1 VNRVACAVLVTAF
14 VTLISAQEPSPLAI
28 RATYVDGLAA
38 YKARDYARYLA
49 KMEEVTALRPTHPIF
64 LNRLAGAY
72 ALNGKVPEAAAAL
85 QRLVALNLSHNIQT
99 DPDFA
104 AVKDDPRLAS
114 PTAALRAIAER
125 RIGDAAI
132 AFTIPDRTLI
142 PEGIAYDEATRSFF
156 VSSQYKRKVV
166 RIDGRGAVSDF
177 ITQGQDGIWMV
188 FGIAVDAPRRR
199 LWAVST
205 AEPEMSGFTPADEG
219 RAGLFA
225 FDLSTGKLLKKI
237 VVDLAKPATYFD
249 DLTVARDGRVF
260 VSSAGNGA
268 ILTLAPDADQL
279 SPLVAP
285 GTIQGPNGLAL
296 SSDNARLYVSDYAG
310 AIVLV
315 DPRSGSAT
323 RLTPPSDATIYGID
337 GLAWADGSL
346 IGVENGV
353 EPARVVRLTLSADG
367 TRIDRVTILEMNH
380 PKIGEPTLGVV
391 VAQDYYFIADSQ
403 GGLLRRAKG
412 PLADEPLTEPTVLK
426 IRLK

>member
-1 VNRVACAVLVTAF
+1 MNRVACAVIITASVTLVT
-14 VTLISAQEPSPLAI
+14 AQEPSPAAI

-38 YKARDYARYLA
+38 YKAKDYPRYLA

-72 ALNGKVPEAAAAL
+72 ALTGKIAEAAATL
-85 QRLVALNLSHNIQT
+85 QRLVALNLSHDIRT
-99 DPDFA
+99 EPDFA

-114 PTAALRAIAER
+114 ATAALQAVAKR
-125 RIGDAAI
+125 RIGDAAV
-132 AFTIPDRTLI
+132 AFTIPDRMFI
-142 PEGIAYDEATRSFF
+142 PEGIAYDETSQSFF
-156 VSSQYKRKVV
+156 VSSQYKRKIV
-166 RIDGRGAVSDF
+166 RIDVRGVVSDF

-188 FGIAVDAPRRR
+188 FGIAVDASRRR

-205 AEPEMSGFTPADEG
+205 AEREMTGYAAADEG

-237 VVDLAKPATYFD
+237 VVDPAKPAAYFD
-249 DLTVARDGRVF
+249 DLVVARDGRVF
-260 VSSAGNGA
+260 VSNGGTGS
-268 ILTLAPDADQL
+268 ILTLLPEAEQL
-279 SPLVAP
+279 SVLVAP

-296 SSDNARLYVSDYAG
+296 SPDNTRLYVSDYGG
-310 AIVLV
+310 AIFLI
-315 DPRSGSAT
+315 DPRSGATT
-323 RLTPPSDATIYGID
+323 RLGPPADATIYGID
-337 GLAWADGSL
+337 GLVWADGSL

-380 PKIGEPTLGVV
+380 PTFGEPTIGVM
-391 VAQDYYFIADSQ
+391 AGQDYYFIANSH
-403 GGLLRRAKG
+403 GGLMRRAKG
-412 PLADEPLTEPTVLK
+412 PLADEPLTAPTVLR